1 MEVKWASFM
10 DFWFGEGR
18 VGDWR
23 LICCLTIIVCYS
35 VADVSEIFLAGNVG
49 VLAPLLWC
57 KVDQLP
63 STYLEMKL
71 GASFESGD
79 GILGGTEDVD
89 RAAVLFGC
97 KVRKLPTTYLGLPF
111 GTPHKSCRVWD
122 IIEERFKEEIGC
134 LEKTI
139 LVQRRKT
146 HPY

>member
-1 MEVKWASFM
+1 
-10 DFWFGEGR
+10 
-18 VGDWR
+18 
-23 LICCLTIIVCYS
+23 
-35 VADVSEIFLAGNVG
+35 
-49 VLAPLLWC
+49 
-57 KVDQLP
+57 
-63 STYLEMKL
+63 MKL

-89 RAAVLFGC
+89 RAAALFGC